1 MAALGA
7 DYDPTWIKP
16 PLGPNLLMI
25 LRETFLI
32 APNGVVKEIDELPL
46 QLKSEDGTLVHLAT
60 EKGELRLT
68 RDYPIPVALET
79 ETQSGIYETL
89 SDGTKKQ
96 LPRLRIPAGA
106 GPSHLRLEDIVDGLS
121 FLVDKPLQMRPQ
133 GRSRLVSETQKES
146 ELLAQIG
153 SDEPFSATGA
163 RISMRTVSLE
173 VNANNIQAL
182 LDGPRVGVRLYADA
196 LRLPLS
202 TSKFRELWR
211 VLESAF
217 GQKDASLIQ
226 SLASFKPAVQLKF
239 DESELNELLTLRGR
253 ASHAETKK
261 PDVELTRVENLCQER
276 LPRLFS
282 LVERV
287 ILTKK
292 TWGARSG
299 GVRKPAP
306 PVMSY
311 VGKNGEAVVIQNW
324 KKQLEEPD

>member
-1 MAALGA
+1 
-7 DYDPTWIKP
+7 
-16 PLGPNLLMI
+16 MI

-46 QLKSEDGTLVHLAT
+46 QLELDDGTLVRLMA
-60 EKGELRLT
+60 EEGELRLT
-68 RDYPIPVALET
+68 RDFPIPVSLET
-79 ETQSGIYETL
+79 ETQSGIHEIL
-89 SDGTKKQ
+89 PNGTKKQ
-96 LPRLRIPAGA
+96 LPRLRVPAGA
-106 GPSHLRLEDIVDGLS
+106 GPSHLRPEDIVDGLS

-133 GRSRLVSETQKES
+133 GRSRLVPETQEES

-153 SDEPFSATGA
+153 SDEPFRATGA
-163 RISMRTVSLE
+163 RVSMRTVSLE

-217 GQKDASLIQ
+217 GQKDTSLIKT
-226 SLASFKPAVQLKF
+226 LASYEPAVQLKF

-261 PDVELTRVENLCQER
+261 PDLELTRVENLCQER

-287 ILTKK
+287 ILTKR
-292 TWGARSG
+292 TWGAHSG
-299 GVRKPAP
+299 EVRKSVP
-306 PVMSY
+306 PVKSF
-311 VGKNGEAVVIQNW
+311 VGKNGEVVLIKNW

>member
-1 MAALGA
+1 
-7 DYDPTWIKP
+7 
-16 PLGPNLLMI
+16 MI

-32 APNGVVKEIDELPL
+32 APKGVVKEIDELPL
-46 QLKSEDGTLVHLAT
+46 QLKSDDGTLVRLIA
-60 EKGELRLT
+60 EEGELRLT
-68 RDYPIPVALET
+68 RDFPIPVALET
-79 ETQSGIYETL
+79 ETQSEVYETL
-89 SDGTKKQ
+89 SDGTEKQ

-121 FLVDKPLQMRPQ
+121 FLIDKPLQMRRQ
-133 GRSRLVSETQKES
+133 GRSRLVPETQRES

-153 SDEPFSATGA
+153 SDEPFTATGA
-163 RISMRTVSLE
+163 QISMRTVSLE
-173 VNANNIQAL
+173 VSADNIQAL
-182 LDGPRVGVRLYADA
+182 LDGSRVGVRLYADA

-217 GQKDASLIQ
+217 GQKDTSLIK
-226 SLASFKPAVQLKF
+226 SLASYRPAVQLRF

-261 PDVELTRVENLCQER
+261 PDVELTRVEDLCHER

-306 PVMSY
+306 PVMSF
-311 VGKNGEAVVIQNW
+311 VGKDGEVVLIKNW
-324 KKQLEEPD
+324 KKQLEESN